1 MQSGA
6 VVLAFIKRN
15 FVDISVKKNW
25 AGIAFQQVMTDQ
37 SLERKRSSSMNVGQG
52 LVRVISSTCQHE
64 R

>member
-15 FVDISVKKNW
+15 FVDISVKKKNW

-37 SLERKRSSSMNVGQG
+37 SLQRKGNSLMNVGQG
-52 LVRVISSTCQHE
+52 LVCVISSTC
-64 R
+64 